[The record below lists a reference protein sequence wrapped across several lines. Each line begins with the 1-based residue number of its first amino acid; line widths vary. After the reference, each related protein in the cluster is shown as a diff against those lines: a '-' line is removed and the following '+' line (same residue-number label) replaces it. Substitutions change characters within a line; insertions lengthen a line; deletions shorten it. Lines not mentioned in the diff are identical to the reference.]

1 MAPGSIQEYIDSIF
15 ERVDMLPHSVR
26 SELLKSV
33 GIMQGPAYDI
43 LRERHQPDQSPMH
56 MYHPGFDGPDPSL
69 RLPRL
74 IIE

>member
-15 ERVDMLPHSVR
+15 KRVDMLPHSVR
-26 SELLKSV
+26 SELLESI
-33 GIMQGPAYDI
+33 GIMQGPAYEI
-43 LRERHQPDQSPMH
+43 LRERHQLDQSPMR